1 LEVLKV
7 TSIEGVST
15 YQAEGVRVTPYEGG
29 LRLLFDEQPSSPVRV
44 RIFAL
49 SGTLLADTQV
59 CAQSAF
65 VAFRPAAHTVYV
77 VQMDSD
83 MQDLRGSQLVRF

>member
-1 LEVLKV
+1 M
-7 TSIEGVST
+7 
-15 YQAEGVRVTPYEGG
+15 RVTPYEGG

-59 CAQSAF
+59 GAQSAF
-65 VAFRPAAHTVYV
+65 VAFRPAAQTVYV
-77 VQMDSD
+77 VQVDGD
-83 MQDLRGSQLVRF
+83 TQALRGSRLVRF